1 MFRLRAYL
9 INAYL
14 VSFDFVITTLCYVAV
29 LHSELGSERTQTV
42 FQTLRTPV
50 QVSVLG
56 FALLTWISLSFYF
69 GMYRSQR
76 LASPFA
82 DLNIMAKV
90 GFAGWIILESASHLA
105 PELAPTRFF
114 LFRFVTTNFLA
125 LSLARFALRLAV
137 REIRRRG
144 RNVKQL
150 VLIASPELGRRL
162 NEKIEQR
169 ADYGY
174 QIVRSF
180 EYRGAGEDGG
190 ADWIEEI
197 HNFLRSVRLDDVILA
212 LPYSA
217 NEMTARLIAECESQG
232 INVRM
237 VPDLFP
243 LIQTDMRIYELDGI
257 PLVNARLYPAESFGY
272 VVFKRAFDFCVS
284 LAVLVLLSPLYLLI
298 AVLVKLTSPGPVFF
312 IQDRVGLNGRKF
324 RMLKFRTM
332 RHGPSLDPDSQW
344 TVRDVITQFPR
355 GGARAPDDPHITPLG
370 RWLRRSNL
378 DELPQFLNVL
388 KGEMSIVG
396 PRPER
401 PFFLEQFRREV
412 PEYMARHYV
421 KSGITGWAQ
430 VNGWRGD
437 TPIPERVAHDLY
449 YIRNWALTFD
459 IKILFLTLL
468 RSFSLG
474 DRKPGVLK
482 P

>member
-14 VSFDFVITTLCYVAV
+14 VSFDFAITALCYVAV
-29 LHSELGSERTQTV
+29 LHYELSSGKTQTV
-42 FQTLRTPV
+42 FQILWTPV

-69 GMYRSQR
+69 GMYRSRR
-76 LASPFA
+76 LASPFS
-82 DLNIMAKV
+82 DLIILAKA
-90 GFAGWIILESASHLA
+90 GFAGWIILESVSHLA

-114 LFRFVTTNFLA
+114 LFRFVLTNFLA
-125 LSLARFALRLAV
+125 LSLARSVLRLAV
-137 REIRRRG
+137 REIRRHG
-144 RNVKQL
+144 RDVKHL

-162 NEKIEQR
+162 SEKIDQR
-169 ADYGY
+169 TDYGY

-180 EYRGAGEDGG
+180 VYRGPGQSGGED
-190 ADWIEEI
+190 WIKEI
-197 HNFLRSVRLDDVILA
+197 RNFVRSVRLDDVILA

-217 NEMTARLIAECESQG
+217 NEITARLIAECESHG
-232 INVRM
+232 INVRI

-243 LIQTDMRIYELDGI
+243 LIQSDMRIYELDGI

-272 VVFKRAFDFCVS
+272 VVFKRAFDFCFS
-284 LAVLVLLSPLYLLI
+284 LAVLVILSPLYLLI
-298 AVLVKLTSPGPVFF
+298 ALLVRLTSPGPVFF
-312 IQDRVGLNGRKF
+312 SQDRVGLNGRKF

-332 RHGPSLDPDSQW
+332 RQAPSLDPDSHW
-344 TVRDVITQFPR
+344 TVRN
-355 GGARAPDDPHITPLG
+355 DPYITPLG
-370 RWLRRSNL
+370 HWLRRSNL

-388 KGEMSIVG
+388 RGEMSIVG

-401 PFFLEQFRREV
+401 PFFLEQFKREI
-412 PEYMARHYV
+412 PEYMSRHFV

-437 TPIPERVAHDLY
+437 TPIPERIAHDLY
-449 YIRNWALTFD
+449 YIQNWALTFD

-468 RSFSLG
+468 RSFSFG

>member
-14 VSFDFVITTLCYVAV
+14 VTFDFIIATLCYVAA
-29 LHSELGSERTQTV
+29 LHSEVGSGKAQTV
-42 FQTLRTPV
+42 FQSLWTPL

-69 GMYRSQR
+69 GMYRSRR

-82 DLNIMAKV
+82 DSIILAKV

-114 LFRFVTTNFLA
+114 LIRFVATNFLA
-125 LSLARFALRLAV
+125 LSLARSVLRLTV

-144 RNVKQL
+144 RDVKQL

-162 NEKIEQR
+162 REKIEQH

-180 EYRGAGEDGG
+180 VYRGPAEDGS
-190 ADWIEEI
+190 ADWIDEI
-197 HNFLRSVRLDDVILA
+197 RSFVCSVRLDDVILA

-217 NEMTARLIAECESQG
+217 NDITARLIAECESQG
-232 INVRM
+232 ISVRI

-272 VVFKRAFDFCVS
+272 VVFKRAFDFCFS

-298 AVLVKLTSPGPVFF
+298 ALLVKLTSPGPVFF
-312 IQDRVGLNGRKF
+312 SQDRVGLNGRKF

-332 RHGPSLDPDSQW
+332 RQAPSLDPDSHW
-344 TVRDVITQFPR
+344 TVRN
-355 GGARAPDDPHITPLG
+355 DPYITPLG
-370 RWLRRSNL
+370 HWLRRSNL

-388 KGEMSIVG
+388 RGEMSIVG

-401 PFFLEQFRREV
+401 PFFLEQFRREI
-412 PEYMARHYV
+412 PEYMTRHFV

-468 RSFSLG
+468 RSFSQG

>member
-14 VSFDFVITTLCYVAV
+14 VSFDFIITTWCYLAV
-29 LHSELGSERTQTV
+29 LHSELRSGSPQTV
-42 FQTLRTPV
+42 FQTLWRPA
-50 QVSVLG
+50 QVSVFG

-69 GMYRSQR
+69 GMYRSRR

-82 DLNIMAKV
+82 DLIILAKV
-90 GFAGWIILESASHLA
+90 GVAGWIILESVSHLG
-105 PELAPTRFF
+105 PELAPTSFF
-114 LFRFVTTNFLA
+114 LFRFVVTNFLA
-125 LSLARFALRLAV
+125 LSLARSALRLGV

-144 RNVKQL
+144 RDAKHL
-150 VLIASPELGRRL
+150 VLIASPELGVRL
-162 NEKIEQR
+162 SEKIQQR
-169 ADYGY
+169 TDYGY

-180 EYRGAGEDGG
+180 VYRGPGNDGG
-190 ADWIEEI
+190 EDWIEEI
-197 HNFLRSVRLDDVILA
+197 RNFVRSVRLDDVILA

-217 NEMTARLIAECESQG
+217 SDITARLIAECESQG
-232 INVRM
+232 ISVRI

-243 LIQTDMRIYELDGI
+243 VIQTDMRIYELDGI

-272 VVFKRAFDFCVS
+272 VVLKRAFDICFS
-284 LAVLVLLSPLYLLI
+284 LAVLVFLSPLYLFI
-298 AVLVKLTSPGPVFF
+298 ALMVRLTSSGPVFF
-312 IQDRVGLNGRKF
+312 SQDRVGLNGRKF
-324 RMLKFRTM
+324 KMLKFRTM
-332 RHGPSLDPDSQW
+332 RQVPSLDPDSHW
-344 TVRDVITQFPR
+344 TVRN
-355 GGARAPDDPHITPLG
+355 DPYITPLG
-370 RWLRRSNL
+370 HWLRRSNL

-388 KGEMSIVG
+388 TGDMSIVG

-401 PFFLEQFRREV
+401 PFFLEKFRREI
-412 PEYMARHYV
+412 PEYMARHFV

-430 VNGWRGD
+430 VNGLRGD

-468 RSFSLG
+468 RYFSHG

>member
-14 VSFDFVITTLCYVAV
+14 VTFDLAIATLCYVAV
-29 LHSELGSERTQTV
+29 LHSELGSGRTQTV
-42 FQTLRTPV
+42 FRTLWTPV

-69 GMYRSQR
+69 GMYRSRR

-82 DLNIMAKV
+82 DSIILAKV

-125 LSLARFALRLAV
+125 LSFARSALRLTV

-144 RNVKQL
+144 RDVKQL
-150 VLIASPELGRRL
+150 VLIASPELCRRL
-162 NEKIEQR
+162 SEKIEQH

-174 QIVRSF
+174 QIARSF
-180 EYRGAGEDGG
+180 VYMGPGEDGG
-190 ADWIEEI
+190 ANWMEEI
-197 HNFLRSVRLDDVILA
+197 RNFVRSVRLDDVILA

-217 NEMTARLIAECESQG
+217 NEITARLIAECESQG
-232 INVRM
+232 ISVRI

-243 LIQTDMRIYELDGI
+243 LIQTDMRVYELDGI

-272 VVFKRAFDFCVS
+272 VVFKRAFDFCFS

-298 AVLVKLTSPGPVFF
+298 ALLVKLTSPGSVFF
-312 IQDRVGLNGRKF
+312 SQDRVGLNGRKF

-332 RHGPSLDPDSQW
+332 RQAPSLDPDSHW
-344 TVRDVITQFPR
+344 TVRD
-355 GGARAPDDPHITPLG
+355 DPYITPLG
-370 RWLRRSNL
+370 HWLRRSNF

-388 KGEMSIVG
+388 RGEMSIVG

-401 PFFLEQFRREV
+401 PFFLEQFRREI
-412 PEYMARHYV
+412 PEYMTRHFV

-468 RSFSLG
+468 RSFSNG
-474 DRKPGVLK
+474 DGKPGVLK

>member
-14 VSFDFVITTLCYVAV
+14 VTFDFAITTLCYVVV
-29 LHSELGSERTQTV
+29 LHSELRSGSTQTV
-42 FQTLRTPV
+42 FQTLQTPV

-69 GMYRSQR
+69 GMYRSRR

-82 DLNIMAKV
+82 DLVILAKV
-90 GFAGWIILESASHLA
+90 GFLAWIIFESASHLV
-105 PELAPTRFF
+105 PQLSPTRFF
-114 LFRFVTTNFLA
+114 LFRFVTTNFLFLA
-125 LSLARFALRLAV
+125 LARSALRLAV

-162 NEKIEQR
+162 SEKIEQR
-169 ADYGY
+169 AAYGY

-180 EYRGAGEDGG
+180 VYRGPGEDGG
-190 ADWIEEI
+190 ASWIEEI
-197 HNFLRSVRLDDVILA
+197 CGVVRSVRIDDVILA

-217 NEMTARLIAECESQG
+217 NDVTARLIAECESQG
-232 INVRM
+232 INVRI

-243 LIQTDMRIYELDGI
+243 IIQTDMRIYELDGI
-257 PLVNARLYPAESFGY
+257 PLVNARIYPAESLGY
-272 VVFKRAFDFCVS
+272 VVFKRAFDFSVS
-284 LAVLVLLSPLYLLI
+284 LAVLVLLSPLYLII
-298 AVLVKLTSPGPVFF
+298 ALLVRLTSPGPVFF
-312 IQDRVGLNGRKF
+312 RQDRVGLNGKKF

-332 RHGPSLDPDSQW
+332 RQAPSLDPDSHW
-344 TVRDVITQFPR
+344 TVRD
-355 GGARAPDDPHITPLG
+355 DPYITPLG
-370 RWLRRSNL
+370 HWLRRSNL

-388 KGEMSIVG
+388 RGEMSIVG

-401 PFFLEQFRREV
+401 PFFLEQFRREI
-412 PEYMARHYV
+412 PEYMTRHFV

-468 RSFSLG
+468 RSFSNG